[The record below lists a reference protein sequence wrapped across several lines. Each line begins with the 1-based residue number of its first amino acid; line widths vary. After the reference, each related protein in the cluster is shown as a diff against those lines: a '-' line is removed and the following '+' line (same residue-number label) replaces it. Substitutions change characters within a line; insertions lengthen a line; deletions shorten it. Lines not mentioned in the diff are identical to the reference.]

1 MKIIERTEYI
11 DQLKR
16 VVGTPDIK
24 VITGIRRSGK
34 SKLMLTFIDY
44 LNKNYKNINIVY
56 IDYNLSKY
64 EDLTNKDS
72 LYEYVSEHYDK
83 KKKNFLMI
91 DEIELCENFEKV
103 VISLY
108 TEGKYDIYLT
118 GSNAFL
124 LSSDLVTLF
133 TGRTFE
139 IQVFPFSFKEYLQYY
154 KYKNLNE
161 AFDRFVLEGG
171 MSGSYLY
178 KDIRDKYKNI
188 NDIYKT
194 LLLRDIKQKYKIKH
208 IETFNRIS
216 EYLISN
222 ISNIVSINNVQKA
235 IKQSGSNIDY
245 KTVAK
250 YIEYL
255 LSAFIFYKV
264 TRYDLSGK
272 KYLKTNEKYY
282 LADHVFKYA
291 VLGTKNMNY
300 GYTYENIVAIELLR
314 RGYEIYIG
322 ILYKKEIDFI
332 AIKKDE
338 QLFIQV
344 CDDISAEKTFSREVA
359 PLLSIKSGYKKMIL
373 ANTKHDMYQ
382 YEGIEIHDIARWL
395 EDIEGKE

>member
-1 MKIIERTEYI
+1 MKILERTEYI
-11 DQLKR
+11 NQLKR

-34 SKLMLTFIDY
+34 SKLMLSFIDY
-44 LNKNYKNINIVY
+44 LNKTYKNANILY
-56 IDYNLSKY
+56 IDYNLIQF

-72 LYEYVSEHYDK
+72 LYKYVSEHYKK
-83 KKKNFLMI
+83 KKKNFVLI
-91 DEIELCENFEKV
+91 DEVELCKGFEKTI
-103 VISLY
+103 ISLY

-124 LSSDLVTLF
+124 LSSDLATLF

-139 IQVFPFSFKEYLQYY
+139 IQVFPFSFKEFIEYY
-154 KYKNLNE
+154 KLKNINE
-161 AFDRFVLEGG
+161 AFDKYVLEGG
-171 MSGSYLY
+171 MSGSYIY

-208 IETFNRIS
+208 IDIFNKIS

-222 ISNIVSINNVQKA
+222 VSNIVSINNILKA
-235 IKQSGSNIDY
+235 VKQSGTNIDY

-250 YIEYL
+250 YIGYL
-255 LSAFIFYKV
+255 INAFIFYKV
-264 TRYDLSGK
+264 TRYDLAGK

-282 LADHVFKYA
+282 LADHAFKYA

-300 GYTYENIVAIELLR
+300 GYAYENIVAMELLR
-314 RGYEIYIG
+314 RGYEVYIG
-322 ILYKKEIDFI
+322 ILYKKEIDFV

-338 QLFIQV
+338 QIFIQV
-344 CDDISAEKTFSREVA
+344 SDDISDEKTFKREVT
-359 PLLSIKSGYKKMIL
+359 PLLSIKNGYKKMIL
-373 ANTKHDMYQ
+373 ANTKHEMYQ
-382 YEGIEIHDIARWL
+382 YEGIEIYDIARWL
-395 EDIEGKE
+395 KE

>member
-11 DQLKR
+11 NQLKR

-24 VITGIRRSGK
+24 VIIGIRRSGK
-34 SKLMLTFIDY
+34 SKLMLSFIDY
-44 LNKNYKNINIVY
+44 LNKTYKNANVVY
-56 IDYNLSKY
+56 IDYNLTKY
-64 EDLTNKDS
+64 ESLIDKNS
-72 LYEYVSEHYDK
+72 LYEYVNNHYKK
-83 KKKNFLMI
+83 KKKNFLLI
-91 DEIELCENFEKV
+91 DEVELCKDFEKTI
-103 VISLY
+103 ISLY

-124 LSSDLVTLF
+124 LSSDLATLF

-154 KYKNLNE
+154 KFKNIND

-208 IETFNRIS
+208 TDTFNKIA
-216 EYLISN
+216 EYLVSN
-222 ISNIVSINNVQKA
+222 VSNIVSINNILKV
-235 IKQSGSNIDY
+235 IKQSGTNIDY

-255 LSAFIFYKV
+255 INAFIFYKV
-264 TRYDLSGK
+264 KRYDLAGK

-282 LADHVFKYA
+282 LADHSFKYA
-291 VLGTKNMNY
+291 VLGTRNMNY
-300 GYTYENIVAIELLR
+300 GYIYENIVAMELLR
-314 RGYEIYIG
+314 RGYEVYIG
-322 ILYKKEIDFI
+322 ILYKKEIDFV

-338 QLFIQV
+338 QIFIQV
-344 CDDISAEKTFSREVA
+344 SDDISDEKTFKREVA
-359 PLLSIKSGYKKMIL
+359 PLLSIKNGYKKMIL
-373 ANTKHDMYQ
+373 ANTKHEMYQ
-382 YEGIEIHDIARWL
+382 YEGVEIHDIARWVV
-395 EDIEGKE
+395 EK

>member
-1 MKIIERTEYI
+1 MKILERTEYI
-11 DQLKR
+11 NQLKR

-34 SKLMLTFIDY
+34 SKLMLSFIDY
-44 LNKNYKNINIVY
+44 LNKTYKNANILY
-56 IDYNLSKY
+56 IDYNLIQF

-72 LYEYVSEHYDK
+72 LYKYVSEHYKK
-83 KKKNFLMI
+83 KKKNFVLI
-91 DEIELCENFEKV
+91 DEVELCKGFEKTI
-103 VISLY
+103 ISLY

-124 LSSDLVTLF
+124 LSSDLATLF

-139 IQVFPFSFKEYLQYY
+139 IQVFPFSFKEFIEYY
-154 KYKNLNE
+154 KLKNINE
-161 AFDRFVLEGG
+161 AFDKYVLEGG
-171 MSGSYLY
+171 MSGSYIY

-208 IETFNRIS
+208 IDIFNKIS

-222 ISNIVSINNVQKA
+222 VSNIVSINNILKA
-235 IKQSGSNIDY
+235 VKQSGTNIDY

-250 YIEYL
+250 YIGYL
-255 LSAFIFYKV
+255 INAFIFYKV
-264 TRYDLSGK
+264 TRYDLAGK

-282 LADHVFKYA
+282 LADHAFKYA

-300 GYTYENIVAIELLR
+300 GYIYENIVAMELLR
-314 RGYEIYIG
+314 RGYEVYIG
-322 ILYKKEIDFI
+322 ILYKKEIDFV

-338 QLFIQV
+338 QIFIQV
-344 CDDISAEKTFSREVA
+344 SDDISDEKTFKREVT
-359 PLLSIKSGYKKMIL
+359 PLLSIKNGYKKMIL
-373 ANTKHDMYQ
+373 ANTKHEMYQ

-395 EDIEGKE
+395 KE